1 MSKSTT
7 DSQAQPPERFGSDLV
22 DDVLQEISSLE
33 EVTINR
39 ATDAVVCGA
48 AGCRTGSNLLR
59 AVIDDVGSR
68 VLCQKHT
75 VALVQ
80 REVIE
85 A

>member
-7 DSQAQPPERFGSDLV
+7 DSQAQFPQFGSDLV

-33 EVTINR
+33 AVTINR

-48 AGCRTGSNLLR
+48 AGCREGSNLLR

-68 VLCQKHT
+68 VLCEQHT

-80 REVIE
+80 REVNN